1 MPNQPKTP
9 VSRFRIDA
17 ELWQAFGNAVPDDT
31 DRSDVLRRYVSWYLR
46 RPGASLPE
54 RPPAG
59 PWSVPPTE

>member
-17 ELWQAFGNAVPDDT
+17 ELWQAFDDAVPDDT
-31 DRSDVLRRYVSWYLR
+31 DRSDVLRRFVAYYCS
-46 RPGASLPE
+46 RPEAKLPE

-59 PWSVPPTE
+59 PWSKAP